1 MRLSK
6 SAKAEGMFQSVNG
19 SLEKHEISWA
29 NCIALGVVSTSVN
42 IGKHKLLIVEFQ
54 SRKSQTE

>member
-1 MRLSK
+1 MRLST

-29 NCIALGVVSTSVN
+29 NCIALGVFSTSVN
-42 IGKHKLLIVEFQ
+42 VGKHKLLILEVQ
-54 SRKSQTE
+54 SRKR